1 MHQKESISKIK
12 TEITGT
18 ARDRKS
24 PGRYFVFQCKV
35 DTVRLCFGVKNN
47 TQIW

>member
-24 PGRYFVFQCKV
+24 PGRYFVFWCKV
-35 DTVRLCFGVKNN
+35 DIVRLCFGVKNN
-47 TQIW
+47 TKT